1 MSRVSLEPKNI
12 NEIKKYVWDFASLL
26 AVGETISSAVV
37 VIAVYSGTDANPG
50 VIASGAASISGTK
63 VTQAIIGGLTGVTY
77 LLTMQIATSTSQQL
91 QLSGYLTIL
100 PVSAA

>member
-37 VIAVYSGTDANPG
+37 VIAVYSGTDASPSS
-50 VIASGAASISGTK
+50 IISGATAISGTK
-63 VTQAIIGGLTGVTY
+63 VTQAIIGGLPGVTY
-77 LLTMQIATSTSQQL
+77 LLVAQAITTASQQL
-91 QLSGYLTIL
+91 TLNGYLVIL
-100 PVSAA
+100 PTTA